1 MDIKVHPLL
10 IEFCDLWRVLCENA
24 CDLVSKGITWDV
36 FSPAC
41 EEAAKA
47 IIQSDR
53 VDIFLRLSEL
63 AFRKYEKE
71 LLS

>member
-1 MDIKVHPLL
+1 MDIRVHPIF

-36 FSPAC
+36 FAPAC
-41 EEAAKA
+41 EEAANA

-53 VDIFLRLSEL
+53 IDMFLRLSEL
-63 AFRKYEKE
+63 VFRKYEKE

>member
-1 MDIKVHPLL
+1 MEIRVHPIV
-10 IEFCDLWRVLCENA
+10 IELCDLWRVLCENA

-36 FSPAC
+36 FAPAC
-41 EEAAKA
+41 EEAVNA

-53 VDIFLRLSEL
+53 VDIFLRLGEL